1 MRALIISIIL
11 ILLIGIGW
19 LLVLDSVTEST
30 DFFIDSLE
38 KLSED
43 INNNNWESA
52 NNQFQ
57 KIEKKWNEIRDNW
70 SVLLDHHEIDNI
82 DLSMSKAN
90 QYVKSKSDVLSLG
103 EIETLKKLFGIVK
116 ENESLTLTNIL

>member
-19 LLVLDSVTEST
+19 LFVLDSVTEST